1 MNKTNLHA
9 GLHAIGEKESAHGT
23 PYFPFQAYS
32 QEDSGGQFFA
42 PYHWHDEVEFLYVE
56 SGTLQLK
63 TEHDTHLLRAGHVYF
78 INPGTLHG
86 IFGDSMLSHHYALVF
101 NLELLSFSQY
111 DTCQNSFLNPL
122 LSGNLSF
129 PDGEDL
135 SARVS
140 GEIGRL
146 IRKAALLYQ
155 ENDLQAGTT
164 SLSIKIVLLQILEIL
179 FRERSMVTRK
189 KEERQ
194 DEFPLKP
201 VFSYIEANYS
211 ERITLADLSFVIH
224 MNKNYF
230 CKFFKEK
237 TGKTPFVYLNE
248 YRINQAAAQLLM
260 SDAPI
265 TEIALNTGFDN
276 MSYFIRQ
283 FKHYKGC
290 TPSAF
295 RSMEHP
301 KALPII

>member
-1 MNKTNLHA
+1 MDRINLQADLHA
-9 GLHAIGEKESAHGT
+9 LGEKEAAHGT

-32 QEDSGGQFFA
+32 QEDAGGQFFA
-42 PYHWHDEVEFLYVE
+42 PYHWHDEAEFIYVAR
-56 SGTLQLK
+56 GTLQLK
-63 TEHDTHLLRAGHVYF
+63 TENTAHLLKAGHVYF

-86 IFGDSMLSHHYALVF
+86 IFGDSMSSHHYALVF
-101 NLELLSFSQY
+101 DLKLLSFSQY
-111 DTCQNSFLNPL
+111 DVCQNSFLGPL
-122 LSGNLSF
+122 LSGSLSF
-129 PDGEDL
+129 PDGEEL
-135 SARVS
+135 SREAS
-140 GEIGRL
+140 EEIGYL
-146 IRKAALLYQ
+146 IRKTALLYQ
-155 ENDLQAGTT
+155 EKELQSGTT
-164 SLSIKIVLLQILEIL
+164 SLSIKIALLQILEIL
-179 FRERSMVTRK
+179 FREHAMITHK
-189 KEERQ
+189 IEDRQ

-211 ERITLADLSFVIH
+211 DRITLASLSSVIH

-230 CKFFKEK
+230 CKYFKEK

-265 TEIALNTGFDN
+265 TEIALSTGFDN

-301 KALPII
+301 RALPVI

>member
-1 MNKTNLHA
+1 MSITHLQENQHSL
-9 GLHAIGEKESAHGT
+9 GEKEEAHGT

-32 QEDSGGQFFA
+32 QEDTGGQFFA
-42 PYHWHDEVEFLYVE
+42 PYHWHDEAEFIYVT

-63 TEHDTHLLRAGHVYF
+63 TETSTHILKAGHVYF
-78 INPGTLHG
+78 INPGTMHG
-86 IFGDSMLSHHYALVF
+86 IFGDSMSSHHFALVF
-101 NLELLSFSQY
+101 DLKLLSFSQY
-111 DTCQNSFLNPL
+111 DVCQNLFLTPL

-129 PDGEDL
+129 PDGESL
-135 SARVS
+135 SSEAAEAV
-140 GEIGRL
+140 GQL
-146 IRKAALLYQ
+146 IKKTALLYQ
-155 ENDLQAGTT
+155 KKDLQTGTS
-164 SLSIKIVLLQILEIL
+164 SLAIKIALLQILEIL
-179 FRERSMVTRK
+179 FREHAITARK
-189 KEERQ
+189 KKERQ

-211 ERITLADLSFVIH
+211 DRITLASLSSVVH

-283 FKHYKGC
+283 FKHCKGC

-301 KALPII
+301 KSLPVL